1 MPVPLATALDDVA
14 VQARDK
20 ATLARSPLRYT
31 AQSLLAGAY
40 IGIAVVLLLSTA
52 GPLAAAD
59 SPTVKLV
66 QGAVFGIALTL
77 VVFAGAELFTG
88 NNLTM
93 LVGWRRGGV
102 SGRDALLV
110 NAASLVGNAVGSFGF
125 AALVH
130 ASGVLDSAAR
140 GRTPA
145 GDALLTSIV
154 TAKEHARDGQLFW
167 RAVLCNLLVC
177 LGLWMAARTRSDV
190 ARLVVLFWVLL
201 AFVASGFEH
210 CVANMTTFAL
220 AIMNGSAGWDD
231 LAHNLLFTVPGN
243 VVGGALVA
251 LPYALGSRAPAA
263 APAPVP
269 AAPVAPEPVVA
280 LV

>member
-1 MPVPLATALDDVA
+1 
-14 VQARDK
+14 
-20 ATLARSPLRYT
+20 
-31 AQSLLAGAY
+31 
-40 IGIAVVLLLSTA
+40 
-52 GPLAAAD
+52 
-59 SPTVKLV
+59 
-66 QGAVFGIALTL
+66 
-77 VVFAGAELFTG
+77 
-88 NNLTM
+88 
-93 LVGWRRGGV
+93 
-102 SGRDALLV
+102 
-110 NAASLVGNAVGSFGF
+110 
-125 AALVH
+125 
-130 ASGVLDSAAR
+130 
-140 GRTPA
+140 
-145 GDALLTSIV
+145 LLTSIV

-190 ARLVVLFWVLL
+190 AKLVVLFWVLL

-210 CVANMTTFAL
+210 CVANMTTFGL

-269 AAPVAPEPVVA
+269 AAPVAPEPVAA